1 MKLLYCMKII
11 LRVFLC
17 DNDDRGDVSKSDDD
31 KDTNGDHSDGDG
43 GSDIGFGDEPHHWA
57 RP

>member
-1 MKLLYCMKII
+1 MKII